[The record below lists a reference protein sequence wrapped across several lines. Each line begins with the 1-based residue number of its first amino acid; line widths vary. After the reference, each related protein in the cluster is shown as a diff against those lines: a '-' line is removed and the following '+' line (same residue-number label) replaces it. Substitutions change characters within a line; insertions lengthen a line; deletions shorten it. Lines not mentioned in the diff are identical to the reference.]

1 MAAYADSDQAQRN
14 GKWGIG
20 MAYIGRRLPRDEDPA
35 LLTGR
40 GHYVSDIR
48 LPGMAQLALV
58 RSPFAH
64 ARIRSINVERAR
76 ALPGVIGVY
85 TAADLASIMHP
96 APGMIWTPGGR
107 LATPTPLARDIVRYV
122 GEPVAVVCAEDR
134 YLTEDAAEAVTV
146 EYEPLPVVLSFEQD
160 ETTPILHDSWPSNVA
175 EHIAVTVGEGEAAL
189 AGAAVVAD
197 VTLRIGR
204 VSSQPLE
211 PRAVAAIYD
220 EVDHLLTVYHATQ
233 AVHTARRG
241 LAATLGIPEERI
253 RVIAPDVGGAF
264 GAKNRQY
271 PEEMLVA
278 HLALALRRPIKW
290 VGDRR
295 EEFISTNQGR
305 DQLHHA
311 RLGMDAD
318 GHITALVDHFLVNA
332 GAYNPTAT
340 APAHNT
346 VTSLPGPY
354 RIPNLAITC
363 DVILTNTMPTGPYRG
378 AGRPEANYVMER
390 CLDAAADLLGIDR
403 VEVRRRNLI
412 RPHDLPYTVGLTG
425 LGGIPL
431 RHENGD
437 YPAGMAQTLAAIDY
451 DGFRARQA
459 QARARGRYL
468 GIGVANGVEISGT
481 GQPEMAS
488 IHIARDGEVTVA
500 VGTTTQGQGHH
511 TTLRQIVADRLG
523 APFEL
528 IRIVEGDT
536 AAIATGIG
544 SFASRS
550 TTAMGNAASLA
561 AQSLRRRL
569 LEDAA
574 MQLEANV
581 DNLVWEGDNV
591 SVRGV
596 PSSAIPYTQIVA
608 EASESYAAEESYTP
622 APTIGYLGQSV
633 VVEVDPATCQIGIL
647 DYVIC
652 HDGGVVVNPLLA
664 DGQVIGAAVQGLGT
678 ALIESMRYDERGT
691 PLTTTLQSYLLPS
704 SAETPEYRLIHQ
716 KFPQGD
722 NPEGFKGLAEG
733 GAIPAMAVLTQAV
746 EDALAPFGV
755 QLRTIP
761 LTPDALA
768 VALKEA
774 MVNNGSY
781 PSGAPGHAAEPVA
794 RHTSPDATPHPAPT
808 DTLHTTMHDTSQGE
822 EAQP

>member
-1 MAAYADSDQAQRN
+1 MT
-14 GKWGIG
+14 
-20 MAYIGRRLPRDEDPA
+20 YIGRRLPRDEDLA

-40 GHYVSDIR
+40 GHYVSDTR
-48 LPGMAQLALV
+48 LPGMAQLAFV
-58 RSPFAH
+58 RSPHAH
-64 ARIRSINVERAR
+64 ARIRSLAVERAR

-85 TAADLASIMHP
+85 TADDLAAVMRP

-107 LATPTPLARDIVRYV
+107 LATPTPLARAVVRYV
-122 GEPVAVVCAEDR
+122 GEPVAVVCAENR
-134 YLTEDAAEAVTV
+134 YLAEDAADAVTV
-146 EYEPLPVVLSFEQD
+146 AYEPLPFVLSVVQD
-160 ETTPILHDSWPSNVA
+160 ATTPILHDGWPSNVA
-175 EHIAVTVGEGEAAL
+175 EQITVTVGAGAQGL

-211 PRAVAAIYD
+211 PRAVAAVYD
-220 EVDHLLTVYHATQ
+220 GVSDLLTVYHATQ
-233 AVHTARRG
+233 AVHTARSG
-241 LAATLGIPEERI
+241 LAATLGIPEARI

-264 GAKNRQY
+264 GTKNRQY
-271 PEEMLVA
+271 PEEVLVA
-278 HLALALRRPIKW
+278 HLALMLRRPVKW

-311 RLGMDAD
+311 QLGLDAD
-318 GHITALVDHFLVNA
+318 GHIMALVDHFFVNA

-340 APAHNT
+340 VPAHNT
-346 VTSLPGPY
+346 VMSLPGPY
-354 RIPNLAITC
+354 RVPHLAAGC
-363 DVILTNTMPTGPYRG
+363 DVVLTNTMPTGPYRG

-412 RPHDLPYTVGLTG
+412 RPYDLPYTVGLNG

-437 YPAGMAQTLAAIDY
+437 YPAGLTQTLAAIDY

-459 QARARGRYL
+459 QARSQGRNL
-468 GIGVANGVEISGT
+468 GIGVANGVEIAGT
-481 GQPEMAS
+481 GQPETAS
-488 IHIARDGEVTVA
+488 IRIAPDGEVTVV

-523 APFEL
+523 APFE
-528 IRIVEGDT
+528 RINVVEGDT
-536 AAIATGIG
+536 AAIASGVG

-550 TTAMGNAASLA
+550 TTAVGNAASLA

-569 LEDAA
+569 FQDAA
-574 MQLEANV
+574 ARLEANI
-581 DNLVWEGDNV
+581 DDLVWEGDT
-591 SVRGV
+591 VRVHGV
-596 PSSAIPYTQIVA
+596 PKSAISSTQIVA
-608 EASESYAAEESYTP
+608 EASESYEAERTYTP
-622 APTIGYLGQSV
+622 ASTIGYLGQAV
-633 VVEVDPATCQIGIL
+633 VVEVDPATCQIAIL

-664 DGQVIGAAVQGLGT
+664 DGQDIGAAVQGLGT
-678 ALIESMRYDERGT
+678 ALLEAMRYDERGA

-704 SAETPEYRLIHQ
+704 SAETPEYRLTRQ
-716 KFPQGD
+716 EFPAGA

-746 EDALAPFGV
+746 EDALAPFGAR
-755 QLRTIP
+755 LHTIP

-768 VALKEA
+768 VALQEA
-774 MVNNGSY
+774 MSNHESY
-781 PSGAPGHAAEPVA
+781 PDSYPPGARGDASGMGGRHALDGTPNPAPNTTLHAAHSA
-794 RHTSPDATPHPAPT
+794 
-808 DTLHTTMHDTSQGE
+808 SQGE